1 MTRQQ
6 HELDAMLKQVST
18 IVNDTNENMKRMAD
32 ENAEMRAL
40 IARLAGSLD
49 QRDGVREGA
58 GTEAGEDG

>member
-1 MTRQQ
+1 
-6 HELDAMLKQVST
+6 MLKQVST